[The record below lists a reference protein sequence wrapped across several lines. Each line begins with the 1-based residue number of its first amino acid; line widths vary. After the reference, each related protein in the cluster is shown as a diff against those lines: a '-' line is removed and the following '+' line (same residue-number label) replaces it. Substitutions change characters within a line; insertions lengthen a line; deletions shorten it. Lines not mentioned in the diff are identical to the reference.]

1 MHNKPIE
8 QVLNELKT
16 SAKGLSQKEAEE
28 RLKQYGLNEIK
39 EGKKISPWEIFLN
52 QFKSIVILI
61 LVIATLIS
69 GFLKEY
75 IDAIVIIVIV
85 ILIAILGFIQEY
97 RAERAIEALKKLS
110 SLKATVIRDGQ
121 KKEIDSKELVPGDII
136 LLAQGD
142 KVAADARL
150 IEASGLRVD
159 ESLLTGESIP
169 VSKQCSAVDEAAG
182 LHARANMVFKDTV
195 VVGGKAAALVVGT
208 GLNTELGKIA
218 ESIHVL

>member
-1 MHNKPIE
+1 M
-8 QVLNELKT
+8 NELKT

-136 LLAQGD
+136 VLETGD
-142 KVAADARL
+142 KVPADSRLMEIINLQAQEAA
-150 IEASGLRVD
+150 
-159 ESLLTGESIP
+159 LTGESRP
-169 VSKQCSAVDEAAG
+169 VSKHTKELPEKTQVDDMKN
-182 LHARANMVFKDTV
+182 LW
-195 VVGGKAAALVVGT
+195 
-208 GLNTELGKIA
+208 NT
-218 ESIHVL
+218 